1 MKQEYAGADL
11 SHMLRGRQSLRFA
24 LDIGTQIPT
33 ADRVLESLRGLF
45 GSWQSSEKAGL
56 GQRLEGKCLYLVSK
70 SMMSLLYG
78 QRRLWL
84 RQYLGA
90 EQLPRDLSQESA
102 GRLKNKLFIPA
113 AGSAVV

>member
-33 ADRVLESLRGLF
+33 ADRVLESLRGF
-45 GSWQSSEKAGL
+45 GSRQSSEKAGL

-90 EQLPRDLSQESA
+90 EQLPHDLSQQSA